1 MYLGI
6 HTKGDY
12 LYNNDV
18 RTIFLG
24 VFNHIMG
31 FYEYQQSRGMC
42 CTKMMTI
49 KDDQRD
55 ANINHLT

>member
-18 RTIFLG
+18 PLFLG

-31 FYEYQQSRGMC
+31 FYEYQMPTVKGDVLY
-42 CTKMMTI
+42 
-49 KDDQRD
+49 KDDD
-55 ANINHLT
+55 HKG